1 VKTLHI
7 AGVGPV
13 MRKEFR
19 QIKRDS
25 RSLIFMIFIP
35 AFLLLVFGF
44 ALNFD
49 VKHIP
54 LALVDQDGSRISR
67 ELAEKFRTTEYFD
80 VKADLNRT
88 GDIDGLMARERIKAA
103 LVIPETFSED
113 LLAGRSPSVQF
124 LLDGANAMSGTTA
137 AGYAAAILQSYSQR
151 VTLEAMERH
160 GFGGLT
166 MPLKT
171 EVRVWYNPELKSA
184 RFLLPGLMAFILM
197 VILTTSTAS
206 SIVREKERGTMEQLN
221 VSPLRPAA
229 LIIGKM
235 IPYVLI
241 SLASAHLVLGLGW
254 ILFGVAVKG
263 NYFLLLLSMILF
275 LISGLG
281 QGILISA
288 ITRTQ
293 QVAFLISVLTTIL
306 PTFILS
312 GFVFPVRNMPAFI
325 QAVTYI
331 VPAKYFLVAL
341 RAIIL
346 KGVGLPAFWDQVLFL
361 AGFAVLTLALSAAML
376 RSSGE
381 DGRRKGRRAR

>member
-1 VKTLHI
+1 
-7 AGVGPV
+7 
-13 MRKEFR
+13 
-19 QIKRDS
+19 
-25 RSLIFMIFIP
+25 
-35 AFLLLVFGF
+35 
-44 ALNFD
+44 
-49 VKHIP
+49 
-54 LALVDQDGSRISR
+54 
-67 ELAEKFRTTEYFD
+67 
-80 VKADLNRT
+80 
-88 GDIDGLMARERIKAA
+88 
-103 LVIPETFSED
+103 
-113 LLAGRSPSVQF
+113 
-124 LLDGANAMSGTTA
+124 
-137 AGYAAAILQSYSQR
+137 
-151 VTLEAMERH
+151 
-160 GFGGLT
+160 
-166 MPLKT
+166 
-171 EVRVWYNPELKSA
+171 
-184 RFLLPGLMAFILM
+184 
-197 VILTTSTAS
+197 
-206 SIVREKERGTMEQLN
+206 MEQLN

-235 IPYVLI
+235 IPYVLV

-346 KGVGLPAFWDQVLFL
+346 KGVGLPAFWEQVLFL
-361 AGFAVLTLALSAAML
+361 AGFAGLTLALSAAML

-381 DGRRKGRRAR
+381 DGRKKGRRAR